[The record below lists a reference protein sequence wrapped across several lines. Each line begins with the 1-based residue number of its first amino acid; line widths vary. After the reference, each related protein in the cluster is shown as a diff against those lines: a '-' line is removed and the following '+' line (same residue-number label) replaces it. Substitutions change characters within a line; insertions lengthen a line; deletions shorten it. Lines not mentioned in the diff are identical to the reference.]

1 MTDMIRIGKELLTA
15 REASRLLNINEKKV
29 YALAQRGKL
38 PGTKVTGKW
47 IFPRAE
53 MEEYLRIQARQTLRE
68 SFFESVINKKVILLC
83 GSDDP
88 TLCMAQGCFHT
99 QYPDYTIFS
108 SSVGSG
114 EGLRLLSEGFC
125 HIAVCHLYDPDTDDF
140 NFPYLHKY
148 FEHPDSLTV
157 VNLFYRCLGFIA
169 KDRTVT
175 SFADLVS
182 RNLRFIN
189 RQRGSGVRTLVD
201 HLIDTEGVSPADI
214 SGLEDEAF
222 THVDVVHHIRSGRA
236 DAGIVTESSAGSA
249 NLPFQKILEERFDMI
264 VRKELFFD
272 KNIQAFV
279 EFLKSESFRDLLK
292 EMEGYDSRDT
302 GKIMYAKTKE

>member
-1 MTDMIRIGKELLTA
+1 MGERNPQLLTA
-15 REASRLLNINEKKV
+15 REASQLLNINEKKV
-29 YALAQRGKL
+29 YALAQEGRI

-53 MEEYLRIQARQTLRE
+53 LEEYLRLQARHTLRK
-68 SFFESVINKKVILLC
+68 SFFESVINQKVILVC

-88 TLCMAQGCFHT
+88 ALCMAQGCFHREH
-99 QYPDYTIFS
+99 PDYTLFS

-125 HIAVCHLYDPDTDDF
+125 HLAVCHLYDPDTGDF
-140 NFPYLHKY
+140 NFPFLYRY

-157 VNLFYRCLGFIA
+157 VNLFYRCIGFIA

-175 SFADLVS
+175 SLTDIRS

-189 RQRGSGVRTLVD
+189 RQKESGIRALVD
-201 HLIDTEGVSPADI
+201 HLIDTEGVSSSDI
-214 SGLEDEAF
+214 PGFADEAF
-222 THVDVVHHIRSGRA
+222 THLDVIHHISSGRA
-236 DAGIVTESSAGSA
+236 DTGIVTESAARGA
-249 NLPFQKILEERFDMI
+249 NLPFHRILEERFDMV
-264 VRKELFFD
+264 VRKEVFFD
-272 KNIQAFV
+272 KNVQAFV
-279 EFLKSESFRDLLK
+279 EFLKSGRFRGLLE

-302 GKIMYAKTKE
+302 GKIMYATTKE